1 MEDVV
6 VGSILTGCEYNSS
19 TKQKKKKNEEQEKKK
34 SRIGFSLMPTSPI
47 NLQINIFDFSHL

>member
-19 TKQKKKKNEEQEKKK
+19 TKEKKKRRARKRK
-34 SRIGFSLMPTSPI
+34 SRIGFSWMPTLPI